1 VSDFKTR
8 LVLRRSSA
16 GLATI
21 LVGMNHHAQCNRTEP
36 HPEIDAQASAVI
48 GAAVEVHRILGAGFL
63 ETIYEQAMCVEL
75 ALRGL
80 PFVRQAPVSVVY
92 KNTIVA
98 EARIDLL
105 VADRLIVELKAV
117 TELAPIHTAQVLS
130 YLKAASLPLALLINF
145 NVPVLL
151 RGVRRIIHSS

>member
-1 VSDFKTR
+1 VN
-8 LVLRRSSA
+8 
-16 GLATI
+16 
-21 LVGMNHHAQCNRTEP
+21 NHDVRWHRTEP
-36 HPEIDAQASAVI
+36 DPELDALASAVI

-63 ETIYEQAMCVEL
+63 ESTYEQAICVEL
-75 ALRGL
+75 SLRGL
-80 PFVRQAPVSVVY
+80 PFARQSPISVVY
-92 KNTIVA
+92 KNTIVT

-117 TELAPIHTAQVLS
+117 AELAPIHTAQVIS

-151 RGVRRIIHSS
+151 RGVRRVIHSL